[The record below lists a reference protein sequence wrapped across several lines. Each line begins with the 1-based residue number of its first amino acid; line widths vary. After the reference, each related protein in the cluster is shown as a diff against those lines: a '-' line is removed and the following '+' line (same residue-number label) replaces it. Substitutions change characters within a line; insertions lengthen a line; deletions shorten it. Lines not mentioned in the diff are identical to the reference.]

1 VTMWLITVEALMLER
16 LCGPQRS
23 TNVLKL
29 IPWEVVVGAKPPTR
43 GQSRILRRPTRKEE
57 ILFCEVSVRS
67 A

>member
-1 VTMWLITVEALMLER
+1 MLER